1 MELSIYYK
9 GCWGRWQ
16 RAGVCVC
23 EREAE
28 TEGKRDRGRETET
41 EILGKS
47 LILTAPQTEE
57 TCSLFDSSGVKMNED
72 FSYSN

>member
-1 MELSIYYK
+1 M
-9 GCWGRWQ
+9 
-16 RAGVCVC
+16 C

-47 LILTAPQTEE
+47 LILTVPQTEE

-72 FSYSN
+72 FSY